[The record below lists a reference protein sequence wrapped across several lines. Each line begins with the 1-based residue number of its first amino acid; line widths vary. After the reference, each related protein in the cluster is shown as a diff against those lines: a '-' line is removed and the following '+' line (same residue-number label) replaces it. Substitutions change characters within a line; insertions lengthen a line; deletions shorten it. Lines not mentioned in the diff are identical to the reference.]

1 MGDVFIS
8 LGSNIGDR
16 KKNILEAIRLLDN
29 PPEITVEKKSSLYS
43 TDPIGYV
50 GQDWFLNAVVEIMTR
65 LTPKELLDRCQ
76 AIEEQMG
83 RVRTMPWG
91 PRIIDLDILL
101 YGGEVIEDNELII
114 PHPHMHTRGFV
125 LVPLAEIAPDILHP
139 KFNKTAVELLRQV
152 KDGHK
157 VDVYREC

>member
-29 PPEITVEKKSSLYS
+29 PPDITVEKKSSLYS

-50 GQDWFLNAVVEIMTR
+50 GQDWFLNSVVEIITR
-65 LTPKELLDRCQ
+65 LSPRDLLSRCQ

-101 YGGEVIEDNELII
+101 YGGEIIEDDELII
-114 PHPHMHTRGFV
+114 PHPHLHRRGFV

-139 KFNKTAVELLRQV
+139 RLNKTAVELLHQIR
-152 KDGHK
+152 DGHK

>member
-16 KKNILEAIRLLDN
+16 KKNILEPIRLLDT
-29 PPEITVEKKSSLYS
+29 PPDITVEKKSSLYS

-50 GQDWFLNAVVEIMTR
+50 GQDWFLNSVVEITTR
-65 LTPKELLDRCQ
+65 LSPKDLLSRCQ

-83 RVRTMPWG
+83 RARTMPWG
-91 PRIIDLDILL
+91 PRIIDLDLLL
-101 YGGEVIEDNELII
+101 YGGETIEDNELII
-114 PHPHMHTRGFV
+114 PHPHLHKRGFV

>member
-1 MGDVFIS
+1 MGDVFIG

-50 GQDWFLNAVVEIMTR
+50 GQDWFLNSVVEIITR
-65 LTPKELLDRCQ
+65 LSPKDLLSRCQ
-76 AIEEQMG
+76 SIEDQMG

-101 YGGEVIEDNELII
+101 YGGEIIEDDELII
-114 PHPHMHTRGFV
+114 PHPHLHKRGFV

-139 KFNKTAVELLRQV
+139 GLNKTAVELLHQI

>member
-1 MGDVFIS
+1 MGDVFIG

-16 KKNILEAIRLLDN
+16 KKNISEAIRLLDN
-29 PPEITVEKKSSLYS
+29 PPDITVEKKSSLYN

-50 GQDWFLNAVVEIMTR
+50 GQDWFLNSVVEIMTR
-65 LTPKELLDRCQ
+65 LSPKDLLSRCQ

-101 YGGEVIEDNELII
+101 YGGEIIEDDALII
-114 PHPHMHTRGFV
+114 PHPHLHKRGFV

-139 KFNKTAVELLRQV
+139 RLNKTAVELLRQI